1 VIKRH
6 LLAGSVLA
14 GLAVLFFASG
24 CNVTTAHLSDISM
37 ASDDAMTTPATT
49 FGPSDTIY
57 ATTSVQNNIGKLQ
70 LHWFTTAVD
79 AKGIAPNSKVTGAD
93 LTQDISSD
101 ATGKYKLSSSATGWP
116 AGTYKIEVDMLVE
129 GDMKDSK
136 TAQFTVR

>member
-6 LLAGSVLA
+6 PFVASALA
-14 GLAVLFFASG
+14 GLAVLVLASG

-37 ASDDAMTTPATT
+37 ASDNAMTTPATT

-57 ATTSVQNNIGKLQ
+57 ATTSVQNNIGKVQ
-70 LHWFTTAVD
+70 LHWFAIAVD
-79 AKGIAPNSKVTGAD
+79 AKGISPNFKITGAD

-101 ATGKYKLSSSATGWP
+101 ATGKYKLSPSATGWP
-116 AGTYKIEVDMLVE
+116 AGTYKIEVDMLVD
-129 GDMKDSK
+129 GDTKDSK